1 MRSNARLS
9 VRISNVKNQ
18 PGTQE
23 VIYAPERTILVL
35 KNVNSKK
42 NVSFHVSR
50 YSDMMKLRNTT
61 AIANT
66 NAKINVTIVTK
77 SVPNHNLM
85 STKFTFA
92 IRIKNVSSNVY
103 FARNFVPQNTMIMT
117 LNSIQWK
124 FASKKIPSRNSGGNL
139 ICVQVTTTA

>member
-1 MRSNARLS
+1 M
-9 VRISNVKNQ
+9 RISNVKNQ

-50 YSDMMKLRNTT
+50 YSNMMKLRNTT

-66 NAKINVTIVTK
+66 NVKINVTIVTK

-85 STKFTFA
+85 NTKFTFA

-117 LNSIQWK
+117 LNLIQ
-124 FASKKIPSRNSGGNL
+124 
-139 ICVQVTTTA
+139 